1 MDKPQAKF
9 KIGDTVRI
17 KNLPYSELYKQSH
30 GWNSNMND
38 YIGKTLTIASAKY
51 NRNTNQ
57 NINDRDKYVWLYT
70 LRENSWV
77 YEEYVLTSSSSGIE
91 NNQLVWI

>member
-77 YEEYVLTSSSSGIE
+77 YEEYVLTSSSSIE
-91 NNQLVWI
+91 NNQLNWI

>member
-17 KNLPYSELYKQSH
+17 KDLPQSH
-30 GWNSNMND
+30 GWNSNMSD
-38 YIGKTLTIASAKY
+38 YIGKPLTIANAEY
-51 NRNTNQ
+51 RRNTNQ
-57 NINDRDKYVWLYT
+57 NVNGRDKYVWLY
-70 LRENSWV
+70 LVRENSWV
-77 YEEYVLTSSSSGIE
+77 FEEYILTSSSYIE

>member
-17 KNLPYSELYKQSH
+17 KDLPYSELCKQSH
-30 GWNSNMND
+30 SWNPDMND
-38 YIGKTLTIASAKY
+38 YIGKTLTIASAEY
-51 NRNTNQ
+51 ARNTNQ

-77 YEEYVLTSSSSGIE
+77 YEEYVLTSSSSIE
-91 NNQLVWI
+91 NNQLIWI

>member
-1 MDKPQAKF
+1 MIKPQAKF

-17 KNLPYSELYKQSH
+17 KNLPYSELCKQSH
-30 GWNSNMND
+30 GWNSNMSD

-77 YEEYVLTSSSSGIE
+77 YEEYVLTSSSSIE
-91 NNQLVWI
+91 NNQLIWI

>member
-1 MDKPQAKF
+1 MDKPQQKF

-17 KNLPYSELYKQSH
+17 KNLPYSELCKQSH
-30 GWNSNMND
+30 GWNLNMSD
-38 YIGKTLTIASAKY
+38 YIGKTLTIASAEY
-51 NRNTNQ
+51 RRNTNQ
-57 NINDRDKYVWLYT
+57 NINGRNKYVWLYT

-77 YEEYVLTSSSSGIE
+77 YEEYVLTSSGIE

>member
-17 KNLPYSELYKQSH
+17 KDLPYSELFKQSH
-30 GWNSNMND
+30 GWNSNMSD
-38 YIGKTLTIASAKY
+38 YIGETLTITSTEY
-51 NRNTNQ
+51 RRNTNQ
-57 NINDRDKYVWLYT
+57 NINGRDKYVWLY
-70 LRENSWV
+70 LVRENSWV
-77 YEEYVLTSSSSGIE
+77 FEEYILTSSSSIE